1 MRANLSAD
9 SRGQDMGERSGTKV
23 EPNNKLE
30 GCSMKDQLSVPER
43 RHPDNQNDNSSFS
56 MKRYLNDAIDPFN
69 AFALRQDSSAAP
81 GSRTAMDAYS
91 RAWDVQFEEAT
102 RRNEAAERSV

>member
-43 RHPDNQNDNSSFS
+43 RHPDNQNDHSSFS
-56 MKRYLNDAIDPFN
+56 LKRYLNDAIDPFN
-69 AFALRQDSSAAP
+69 AFALRQNSSAAP
-81 GSRTAMDAYS
+81 MNAYT

-102 RRNEAAERSV
+102 RRYEVAERRVWSQ